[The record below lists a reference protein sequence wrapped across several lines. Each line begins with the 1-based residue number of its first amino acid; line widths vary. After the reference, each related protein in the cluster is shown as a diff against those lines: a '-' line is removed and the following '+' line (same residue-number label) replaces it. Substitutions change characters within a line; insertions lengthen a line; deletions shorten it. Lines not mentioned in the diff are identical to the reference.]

1 MEIQQIARQAVEAS
15 AVLLKNQGMLPL
27 APGKQVAFF
36 GWAQWDPVL
45 SGNGSGASHS
55 GRNPSFVESCREAG
69 LEAVPALADFY
80 KQWVEQEKATKAPAM
95 ELPQLK
101 EAVNS
106 GLMYELFGK
115 YNPNPQEPAIP
126 QELLEEAAAQ
136 TDTALW
142 VLGRRSGGEEC
153 DRHLENDFT
162 LSPEEEA
169 LLEALCAHFE
179 KVAVVL
185 NTNGLVDLSW
195 VEPHP
200 QVKALLF
207 LGVPGDEGPAAMAN
221 LLTGKVNPSG
231 KLSVTIA
238 QKGEDY
244 PAWKDFSWDKDHPEN
259 ILTYGDYGL
268 EAPASAQA
276 FDKRPVTVYRE
287 GIYLGYRY
295 FDSFGVKPLYP
306 FGFGLSY
313 TTFSLRAAAVE
324 KGDSGL
330 RVRALVENTGSCPG
344 KEVAQLYL
352 SACGTQQEHPFQEL
366 KAFAKTQQ
374 LAPGE
379 GETLTLDVPWRELAS
394 YVEEPGAWV
403 IQAGTYLV
411 RLGNSSAATQVVG
424 AIQVQEDI
432 VVSQGKGSLA
442 MDAQAREKVDWL
454 TRQPAPVPELP
465 ADCVVLSLAAGEV
478 QARPVPAV
486 PVVDCSALSDEEL
499 ACLCVGF
506 GPGLPFP
513 DLQET
518 ELPST
523 LAGEDGRPLTEN
535 DHPTG
540 HNGYVSPAIPGKGIH
555 SVFYKDGPAGIGQ
568 TGWPGEMLLACSF
581 DRDVLRAMGDAIGRE
596 CEVGKVDVWLAPAI
610 NLHRHPLGGRNFEYY
625 SEDPVLAGAMAA
637 AVLQGLQENHNV
649 LGCAKHFAAN
659 EQETYRRGSA
669 KVKNDLPAFDAVD
682 SILSQRA
689 LRELYLKPFQVAVE
703 EGGLHCL
710 MTSFN
715 KMNGTFAG
723 GSKDLCTH
731 ILREEWGFDGAVV
744 TDWGDMDIVV
754 DGADA
759 VAAGNDVVMPGGPP
773 VIQQILKGLEEGRL
787 TRQEMEAAVGHLL
800 SMVKRLGR
808 LD

>member
-1 MEIQQIARQAVEAS
+1 MEIQQISRQAVEAS
-15 AVLLKNQGMLPL
+15 AVLLKNQDMLPL

-366 KAFAKTQQ
+366 KAFAKTRQ

-394 YVEEPGAWV
+394 YVEEAALGSSRRAPTWCGWGTPPRPPRWWAPSRYRRTLWCPRARALWPWTPRPGRRW
-403 IQAGTYLV
+403 
-411 RLGNSSAATQVVG
+411 
-424 AIQVQEDI
+424 
-432 VVSQGKGSLA
+432 
-442 MDAQAREKVDWL
+442 
-454 TRQPAPVPELP
+454 
-465 ADCVVLSLAAGEV
+465 
-478 QARPVPAV
+478 
-486 PVVDCSALSDEEL
+486 
-499 ACLCVGF
+499 
-506 GPGLPFP
+506 
-513 DLQET
+513 
-518 ELPST
+518 
-523 LAGEDGRPLTEN
+523 
-535 DHPTG
+535 TG
-540 HNGYVSPAIPGKGIH
+540 SPASPPRCRNSPRIAWCFPWLPVKCR
-555 SVFYKDGPAGIGQ
+555 PALCLPCRWW
-568 TGWPGEMLLACSF
+568 TAPPSPMRSWPAC
-581 DRDVLRAMGDAIGRE
+581 AWA
-596 CEVGKVDVWLAPAI
+596 LAPACPSPI
-610 NLHRHPLGGRNFEYY
+610 
-625 SEDPVLAGAMAA
+625 
-637 AVLQGLQENHNV
+637 
-649 LGCAKHFAAN
+649 C
-659 EQETYRRGSA
+659 RRPS
-669 KVKNDLPAFDAVD
+669 
-682 SILSQRA
+682 
-689 LRELYLKPFQVAVE
+689 
-703 EGGLHCL
+703 C
-710 MTSFN
+710 
-715 KMNGTFAG
+715 
-723 GSKDLCTH
+723 
-731 ILREEWGFDGAVV
+731 
-744 TDWGDMDIVV
+744 
-754 DGADA
+754 
-759 VAAGNDVVMPGGPP
+759 PP
-773 VIQQILKGLEEGRL
+773 PW
-787 TRQEMEAAVGHLL
+787 
-800 SMVKRLGR
+800 LGR
-808 LD
+808 TAGP